1 MFAVLIAFIR
11 RYWPL
16 PCLAGMAL
24 LTAAPF
30 LGEWHV
36 LIDFLGQFLIQAMAG
51 TIVLAVLFLISR
63 QWRSAGLAAVALI
76 MQTSVLQ
83 PSLIPARAAQ
93 DAPAHIDVLF
103 HNIYWGNQQLD
114 ALAAEILRRSP
125 DVVILAELER
135 PIEPML
141 ARLAATYPYRVDCL
155 AHWTCDTAILSRL
168 PVLEDLSAWHA
179 DQRMAM
185 SAARLDTPFGPI
197 TVAGVHLDQ
206 PLPPGRLRVQERQVA
221 KLIDM
226 LAPIEDP
233 LLLVGDFNAS
243 PWGRVMRGL
252 ADGAG
257 LEIARGIEGTWPAM
271 LPWPMRIAIDHA
283 LTGRGLVLLDREV
296 VRLPGSDHKALELR
310 LGPKAQYLA
319 ALASAG

>member
-1 MFAVLIAFIR
+1 MLAVLIAFIR
-11 RYWPL
+11 RHWAL
-16 PCLAGMAL
+16 PSLAGMAL
-24 LTAAPF
+24 LTAAPL

-36 LIDFLGQFLIQAMAG
+36 LVDFLGQFLIQAMAG
-51 TIVLAVLFLISR
+51 TIVLAVLFLITR
-63 QWRSAGLAAVALI
+63 RWRPAALAAVALVV
-76 MQTSVLQ
+76 QTSVLQ

-103 HNIYWGNQQLD
+103 HNIYWDNHRLE
-114 ALAAEILRRSP
+114 ALTDEILRRSP
-125 DVVILAELER
+125 DVVILAEVER
-135 PIEPML
+135 QTEPML
-141 ARLAATYPYRVDCL
+141 ARLAEAYPYRVDCL
-155 AHWTCDTAILSRL
+155 AHWTCDTAVFSRL
-168 PVLEDLSAWHA
+168 PVLEDLSAWHGA
-179 DQRMAM
+179 DRMAM
-185 SAARLDTPFGPI
+185 SAARLATPFGPI
-197 TVAGVHLDQ
+197 VVAGVHLDQ

-257 LEIARGIEGTWPAM
+257 LEIAHGIEGTWPAT

-283 LTGRGLVLLDREV
+283 LTGRGLVLLAREV

-310 LGPKAQYLA
+310 LGPQVPHLA
-319 ALASAG
+319 ALDSTV